1 MATPLNPGQAIPP
14 GTTVF
19 MSGGKTYCIPK
30 ATMTAAT
37 QQQQPQPTT
46 VMQAQPVAQTISTP
60 ATPTLPVN
68 PVPQQQLT
76 SPQQQ
81 QSQPQQQQQQQQQQP
96 TSTSGTVQTQNNAGQ
111 KQMVEVKVSRENTI
125 MIQNIFF
132 LLEIFFYNFFIPQSL
147 GQNTV
152 TLKGNQMI
160 VSGPDIA
167 QAQLIAK
174 QLSSGAARLATLN
187 GKQVLISTTPTVI
200 NQQQQQAT
208 QQTAVTQQVQPQTTQ
223 IITQQQQQP
232 TVVQQQQQQPAVVQQ
247 QQQQQQQTAVKTEI
261 PNNVKLPSE
270 PLPPTAIKKDE
281 QVKPQPTLTVPAA
294 ATPASAAPAAT
305 HVTAQ
310 LVQTGAGP
318 RIVLQ
323 GIQGANLTK
332 EQLHSIQQ
340 QVKDQVIYLF
350 LVLHIC
356 IPSFIFALKKIQ
368 MFVYIFCSS

>member
-1 MATPLNPGQAIPP
+1 
-14 GTTVF
+14 
-19 MSGGKTYCIPK
+19 
-30 ATMTAAT
+30 
-37 QQQQPQPTT
+37 
-46 VMQAQPVAQTISTP
+46 
-60 ATPTLPVN
+60 
-68 PVPQQQLT
+68 
-76 SPQQQ
+76 
-81 QSQPQQQQQQQQQQP
+81 
-96 TSTSGTVQTQNNAGQ
+96 
-111 KQMVEVKVSRENTI
+111 
-125 MIQNIFF
+125 
-132 LLEIFFYNFFIPQSL
+132 
-147 GQNTV
+147 
-152 TLKGNQMI
+152 MI

-200 NQQQQQAT
+200 NQQQQAT

-232 TVVQQQQQQPAVVQQ
+232 AVVQQQQQQSAVVQ

-281 QVKPQPTLTVPAA
+281 QVKPQPTLSVPAA

>member
-1 MATPLNPGQAIPP
+1 M
-14 GTTVF
+14 
-19 MSGGKTYCIPK
+19 
-30 ATMTAAT
+30 
-37 QQQQPQPTT
+37 
-46 VMQAQPVAQTISTP
+46 
-60 ATPTLPVN
+60 
-68 PVPQQQLT
+68 
-76 SPQQQ
+76 
-81 QSQPQQQQQQQQQQP
+81 
-96 TSTSGTVQTQNNAGQ
+96 
-111 KQMVEVKVSRENTI
+111 
-125 MIQNIFF
+125 
-132 LLEIFFYNFFIPQSL
+132 
-147 GQNTV
+147 

-200 NQQQQQAT
+200 NQQQQQQQAT

-223 IITQQQQQP
+223 IITQQQQQQQP
-232 TVVQQQQQQPAVVQQ
+232 AVVQQQQQQPAVV

-281 QVKPQPTLTVPAA
+281 QVKPQPTLSVPAA

>member
-1 MATPLNPGQAIPP
+1 
-14 GTTVF
+14 
-19 MSGGKTYCIPK
+19 
-30 ATMTAAT
+30 
-37 QQQQPQPTT
+37 
-46 VMQAQPVAQTISTP
+46 
-60 ATPTLPVN
+60 
-68 PVPQQQLT
+68 
-76 SPQQQ
+76 
-81 QSQPQQQQQQQQQQP
+81 
-96 TSTSGTVQTQNNAGQ
+96 
-111 KQMVEVKVSRENTI
+111 
-125 MIQNIFF
+125 
-132 LLEIFFYNFFIPQSL
+132 
-147 GQNTV
+147 
-152 TLKGNQMI
+152 MI

-200 NQQQQQAT
+200 NQQQQAT

-232 TVVQQQQQQPAVVQQ
+232 AVVQQQQQQPAVV
-247 QQQQQQQTAVKTEI
+247 QQQQQQTAVKTEI

-294 ATPASAAPAAT
+294 ATPASSAPAAT

-350 LVLHIC
+350 LVLHI
-356 IPSFIFALKKIQ
+356 SYVSQVL
-368 MFVYIFCSS
+368 YLL

>member
-1 MATPLNPGQAIPP
+1 M
-14 GTTVF
+14 
-19 MSGGKTYCIPK
+19 
-30 ATMTAAT
+30 
-37 QQQQPQPTT
+37 
-46 VMQAQPVAQTISTP
+46 
-60 ATPTLPVN
+60 
-68 PVPQQQLT
+68 
-76 SPQQQ
+76 
-81 QSQPQQQQQQQQQQP
+81 
-96 TSTSGTVQTQNNAGQ
+96 
-111 KQMVEVKVSRENTI
+111 
-125 MIQNIFF
+125 
-132 LLEIFFYNFFIPQSL
+132 
-147 GQNTV
+147 
-152 TLKGNQMI
+152 
-160 VSGPDIA
+160 
-167 QAQLIAK
+167 
-174 QLSSGAARLATLN
+174 
-187 GKQVLISTTPTVI
+187 
-200 NQQQQQAT
+200 
-208 QQTAVTQQVQPQTTQ
+208 
-223 IITQQQQQP
+223 
-232 TVVQQQQQQPAVVQQ
+232 QQQQQQPAVV
-247 QQQQQQQTAVKTEI
+247 QQQQQTAVKTEI

>member
-1 MATPLNPGQAIPP
+1 
-14 GTTVF
+14 
-19 MSGGKTYCIPK
+19 
-30 ATMTAAT
+30 
-37 QQQQPQPTT
+37 
-46 VMQAQPVAQTISTP
+46 
-60 ATPTLPVN
+60 
-68 PVPQQQLT
+68 
-76 SPQQQ
+76 
-81 QSQPQQQQQQQQQQP
+81 
-96 TSTSGTVQTQNNAGQ
+96 
-111 KQMVEVKVSRENTI
+111 
-125 MIQNIFF
+125 
-132 LLEIFFYNFFIPQSL
+132 
-147 GQNTV
+147 
-152 TLKGNQMI
+152 MI

-200 NQQQQQAT
+200 NQQQQQQQAT

-232 TVVQQQQQQPAVVQQ
+232 AVVQQQQQPAVV
-247 QQQQQQQTAVKTEI
+247 QQQQQTAVKTEI

-350 LVLHIC
+350 LVFHFIFYV
-356 IPSFIFALKKIQ
+356 SFIFALKKIQ

>member
-1 MATPLNPGQAIPP
+1 
-14 GTTVF
+14 
-19 MSGGKTYCIPK
+19 
-30 ATMTAAT
+30 
-37 QQQQPQPTT
+37 
-46 VMQAQPVAQTISTP
+46 
-60 ATPTLPVN
+60 
-68 PVPQQQLT
+68 
-76 SPQQQ
+76 
-81 QSQPQQQQQQQQQQP
+81 
-96 TSTSGTVQTQNNAGQ
+96 
-111 KQMVEVKVSRENTI
+111 
-125 MIQNIFF
+125 
-132 LLEIFFYNFFIPQSL
+132 
-147 GQNTV
+147 
-152 TLKGNQMI
+152 MI

-200 NQQQQQAT
+200 NQQQQAT

-232 TVVQQQQQQPAVVQQ
+232 AVVQQQQQQPAVV
-247 QQQQQQQTAVKTEI
+247 QQQQQTAVKTEI

-350 LVLHIC
+350 LV
-356 IPSFIFALKKIQ
+356 
-368 MFVYIFCSS
+368 

>member
-1 MATPLNPGQAIPP
+1 
-14 GTTVF
+14 
-19 MSGGKTYCIPK
+19 
-30 ATMTAAT
+30 
-37 QQQQPQPTT
+37 
-46 VMQAQPVAQTISTP
+46 
-60 ATPTLPVN
+60 
-68 PVPQQQLT
+68 
-76 SPQQQ
+76 
-81 QSQPQQQQQQQQQQP
+81 
-96 TSTSGTVQTQNNAGQ
+96 
-111 KQMVEVKVSRENTI
+111 
-125 MIQNIFF
+125 
-132 LLEIFFYNFFIPQSL
+132 
-147 GQNTV
+147 
-152 TLKGNQMI
+152 MI

-200 NQQQQQAT
+200 NQQQQAT

-232 TVVQQQQQQPAVVQQ
+232 AVVQQQQQQPAVV
-247 QQQQQQQTAVKTEI
+247 QQQQQTAVKTEI

-356 IPSFIFALKKIQ
+356 IPSFIFALKK
-368 MFVYIFCSS
+368 FKCLFTFFAALESSS

>member
-1 MATPLNPGQAIPP
+1 M
-14 GTTVF
+14 
-19 MSGGKTYCIPK
+19 
-30 ATMTAAT
+30 
-37 QQQQPQPTT
+37 
-46 VMQAQPVAQTISTP
+46 
-60 ATPTLPVN
+60 
-68 PVPQQQLT
+68 
-76 SPQQQ
+76 
-81 QSQPQQQQQQQQQQP
+81 
-96 TSTSGTVQTQNNAGQ
+96 
-111 KQMVEVKVSRENTI
+111 
-125 MIQNIFF
+125 
-132 LLEIFFYNFFIPQSL
+132 
-147 GQNTV
+147 

-200 NQQQQQAT
+200 NQQQQAT

-232 TVVQQQQQQPAVVQQ
+232 TVVQQQQQQPAVV
-247 QQQQQQQTAVKTEI
+247 QQQQQTAVKTEI

>member
-1 MATPLNPGQAIPP
+1 M
-14 GTTVF
+14 
-19 MSGGKTYCIPK
+19 
-30 ATMTAAT
+30 
-37 QQQQPQPTT
+37 
-46 VMQAQPVAQTISTP
+46 
-60 ATPTLPVN
+60 
-68 PVPQQQLT
+68 
-76 SPQQQ
+76 
-81 QSQPQQQQQQQQQQP
+81 
-96 TSTSGTVQTQNNAGQ
+96 
-111 KQMVEVKVSRENTI
+111 
-125 MIQNIFF
+125 
-132 LLEIFFYNFFIPQSL
+132 
-147 GQNTV
+147 

-200 NQQQQQAT
+200 NQQQQQQAT

-232 TVVQQQQQQPAVVQQ
+232 AVVQQQQQPAVV

-281 QVKPQPTLTVPAA
+281 QVKPQPTLTVPAS

-356 IPSFIFALKKIQ
+356 IPSFIFALKK
-368 MFVYIFCSS
+368 FKCLFTFFAALESSS